1 MAEETKNPLEMSD
14 EDILKMNPP
23 EIEEPKEEPHQEEEE
38 KQEESPNEGED
49 SKEES
54 KELEENNDSENKTSE
69 EESKEELTEESK
81 EEPKKE
87 EENVPSNSGSEEEK
101 EKSSKEAE
109 KKEENKEQPSE
120 KSATIDYK
128 KFYEKIMTPFK
139 ANGKLI
145 TLKTPEE
152 AIQLMQMGANY
163 TRKMQAIAPYKKTLL
178 MLENN
183 GLLDENKLSF
193 LIDLDKKNP
202 EAIKKLIKDAGIDPM
217 DIDTST
223 EPQYKEGSHKV
234 SNEEAAF
241 MTVLD
246 DLKQSQDGMQTIKEI
261 NSNWDDA
268 SKNILWS
275 SPDIMRTIH
284 QQRENGVYQL
294 IVDEKKGRDIL
305 EDADSYDFM
314 ILRESIIKEK
324 EKFRFHPLYEDR
336 LCAVVY
342 EDHPL
347 AERKEIQLKELEGEI
362 FVFPLKGSGSYEFFY
377 DSCHKAGFVPDI
389 QYEFPQANTIMS
401 FVKEHV
407 GLTVT
412 FTKVFEEVSLSC
424 QGIRMIPL
432 TDDFRSPIS
441 LIYPRKQPL
450 DPAEKMFLKYIRSL

>member
-23 EIEEPKEEPHQEEEE
+23 EVEEPKEEPHQEEEE
-38 KQEESPNEGED
+38 KVEESTTEEEDSQEEP
-49 SKEES
+49 KES
-54 KELEENNDSENKTSE
+54 EENNDSENKTSE
-69 EESKEELTEESK
+69 EEPKEELTEESK

-87 EENVPSNSGSEEEK
+87 EENNSSDSGSKEEEK

-109 KKEENKEQPSE
+109 KKEESKEQPSE

-183 GLLDENKLSF
+183 GLLDEDKLSF

-294 IVDEKKGRDIL
+294 IVDEMERQRTLGNISPETPFLVAYKQIG
-305 EDADSYDFM
+305 DALVANKQKAVPQPVAVKAKTVKTST
-314 ILRESIIKEK
+314 LKNNEK
-324 EKFRFHPLYEDR
+324 AKAAAPNRTTPSAPKRFINPLAMSDEEFLKQMKDR
-336 LCAVVY
+336 L
-342 EDHPL
+342 
-347 AERKEIQLKELEGEI
+347 
-362 FVFPLKGSGSYEFFY
+362 
-377 DSCHKAGFVPDI
+377 
-389 QYEFPQANTIMS
+389 
-401 FVKEHV
+401 
-407 GLTVT
+407 
-412 FTKVFEEVSLSC
+412 
-424 QGIRMIPL
+424 
-432 TDDFRSPIS
+432 
-441 LIYPRKQPL
+441 
-450 DPAEKMFLKYIRSL
+450 

>member
-23 EIEEPKEEPHQEEEE
+23 EVEEPKEEPHQEEEE
-38 KQEESPNEGED
+38 KVEESSNEDEDSQEEP
-49 SKEES
+49 KES
-54 KELEENNDSENKTSE
+54 EENNDSENKTSE
-69 EESKEELTEESK
+69 EKPKEELTEESK
-81 EEPKKE
+81 EEPNKE
-87 EENVPSNSGSEEEK
+87 EENTPSNSGSEEKK

-109 KKEENKEQPSE
+109 KKEESKEQPSE

-183 GLLDENKLSF
+183 GLLDEDKLSF

-294 IVDEKKGRDIL
+294 IVDEMERQRTLGNISPETPFLVAYKQIG
-305 EDADSYDFM
+305 DALVANKQKAVPQPVAVKAKTVKTSTV
-314 ILRESIIKEK
+314 KNNEK
-324 EKFRFHPLYEDR
+324 AKAAAPNRTTPSAPKRFINPLAMSDEEFLKQMKDR
-336 LCAVVY
+336 L
-342 EDHPL
+342 
-347 AERKEIQLKELEGEI
+347 
-362 FVFPLKGSGSYEFFY
+362 
-377 DSCHKAGFVPDI
+377 
-389 QYEFPQANTIMS
+389 
-401 FVKEHV
+401 
-407 GLTVT
+407 
-412 FTKVFEEVSLSC
+412 
-424 QGIRMIPL
+424 
-432 TDDFRSPIS
+432 
-441 LIYPRKQPL
+441 
-450 DPAEKMFLKYIRSL
+450 

>member
-23 EIEEPKEEPHQEEEE
+23 EVEEPKEEPHQEEEE
-38 KQEESPNEGED
+38 KQEDSSNEDEN
-49 SKEES
+49 SKEEL
-54 KELEENNDSENKTSE
+54 KESEENNDSENKTSE
-69 EESKEELTEESK
+69 EEPKEELIEESK
-81 EEPKKE
+81 KEPKKE
-87 EENVPSNSGSEEEK
+87 EENTPSSSGSKEENK
-101 EKSSKEAE
+101 EESSKEAE
-109 KKEENKEQPSE
+109 KKEESKEQPSE

-183 GLLDENKLSF
+183 GLLDEDKLSF

-275 SPDIMRTIH
+275 SPNIMRTIH

-294 IVDEKKGRDIL
+294 IVDEMERQRTLGNISPETPFLVAYKQIGDALVANKQKTVPQPVAIKAKTVKTSTVKNNEKAKAAAPNRTTPSAPKRFINPLAMSD
-305 EDADSYDFM
+305 EDFLKQM
-314 ILRESIIKEK
+314 K
-324 EKFRFHPLYEDR
+324 DR
-336 LCAVVY
+336 L
-342 EDHPL
+342 
-347 AERKEIQLKELEGEI
+347 
-362 FVFPLKGSGSYEFFY
+362 
-377 DSCHKAGFVPDI
+377 
-389 QYEFPQANTIMS
+389 
-401 FVKEHV
+401 
-407 GLTVT
+407 
-412 FTKVFEEVSLSC
+412 
-424 QGIRMIPL
+424 
-432 TDDFRSPIS
+432 
-441 LIYPRKQPL
+441 
-450 DPAEKMFLKYIRSL
+450 

>member
-23 EIEEPKEEPHQEEEE
+23 EVEEPKEEPHQEEEE
-38 KQEESPNEGED
+38 KQEESSNENED
-49 SKEES
+49 SKEDS
-54 KELEENNDSENKTSE
+54 KESEENNDSENKTSE
-69 EESKEELTEESK
+69 EEPKEELTEESK

-87 EENVPSNSGSEEEK
+87 EENNSSDSGSKEEEK

-109 KKEENKEQPSE
+109 KKEESKEQPSE

-183 GLLDENKLSF
+183 GLLDEDKLSF

-294 IVDEKKGRDIL
+294 IVDEMERQRTLGNISPETPFLVAYKQIG
-305 EDADSYDFM
+305 DALVANKQKAVPQPVAVKAKTVKTST
-314 ILRESIIKEK
+314 LKNNEK
-324 EKFRFHPLYEDR
+324 AKAAAPNRTTPSAPKRFINPLAMSDEEFLKQMKDR
-336 LCAVVY
+336 L
-342 EDHPL
+342 
-347 AERKEIQLKELEGEI
+347 
-362 FVFPLKGSGSYEFFY
+362 
-377 DSCHKAGFVPDI
+377 
-389 QYEFPQANTIMS
+389 
-401 FVKEHV
+401 
-407 GLTVT
+407 
-412 FTKVFEEVSLSC
+412 
-424 QGIRMIPL
+424 
-432 TDDFRSPIS
+432 
-441 LIYPRKQPL
+441 
-450 DPAEKMFLKYIRSL
+450 

>member
-23 EIEEPKEEPHQEEEE
+23 EVEEPKEEPHQEEEE
-38 KQEESPNEGED
+38 KQEDSSNENEN
-49 SKEES
+49 SKEEL
-54 KELEENNDSENKTSE
+54 KEPEENNDSENKTSE
-69 EESKEELTEESK
+69 EEPKEELTEESK

-87 EENVPSNSGSEEEK
+87 EENTPSSSGSKEENK
-101 EKSSKEAE
+101 EESSKEAE
-109 KKEENKEQPSE
+109 KKEESKEQPSE

-145 TLKTPEE
+145 ALKTPEE

-183 GLLDENKLSF
+183 GLLDEDKLSF

-275 SPDIMRTIH
+275 SPNIMRTIH

-294 IVDEKKGRDIL
+294 IVDEMERQRTLGNISPETPFLVAYKQIGDALVANKQKTVPQPVAIKAKTVKTSTVKNNEKAKAAAPNRTTPSAPKRFINPLAMSD
-305 EDADSYDFM
+305 EDFLKQM
-314 ILRESIIKEK
+314 K
-324 EKFRFHPLYEDR
+324 DR
-336 LCAVVY
+336 L
-342 EDHPL
+342 
-347 AERKEIQLKELEGEI
+347 
-362 FVFPLKGSGSYEFFY
+362 
-377 DSCHKAGFVPDI
+377 
-389 QYEFPQANTIMS
+389 
-401 FVKEHV
+401 
-407 GLTVT
+407 
-412 FTKVFEEVSLSC
+412 
-424 QGIRMIPL
+424 
-432 TDDFRSPIS
+432 
-441 LIYPRKQPL
+441 
-450 DPAEKMFLKYIRSL
+450 

>member
-23 EIEEPKEEPHQEEEE
+23 EVEEPKEEPHQEEEE
-38 KQEESPNEGED
+38 KQEESSTEEED
-49 SKEES
+49 SQEEPKES
-54 KELEENNDSENKTSE
+54 KENNDSESKT
-69 EESKEELTEESK
+69 SKEESTEEVK

-87 EENVPSNSGSEEEK
+87 EESNSSGSGSKEE

-109 KKEENKEQPSE
+109 KKEESKEQPSE

-183 GLLDENKLSF
+183 NLLDENKLSF

-294 IVDEKKGRDIL
+294 IVDEMERQRTLGNISPETPFLVAYKQIG
-305 EDADSYDFM
+305 DALVANKQKAVPQPVAVKAKAVKTSTV
-314 ILRESIIKEK
+314 KNNEK
-324 EKFRFHPLYEDR
+324 AKAAAPNRTTPSAPKRFINPLAMSDEEFLKQMKDR
-336 LCAVVY
+336 L
-342 EDHPL
+342 
-347 AERKEIQLKELEGEI
+347 
-362 FVFPLKGSGSYEFFY
+362 
-377 DSCHKAGFVPDI
+377 
-389 QYEFPQANTIMS
+389 
-401 FVKEHV
+401 
-407 GLTVT
+407 
-412 FTKVFEEVSLSC
+412 
-424 QGIRMIPL
+424 
-432 TDDFRSPIS
+432 
-441 LIYPRKQPL
+441 
-450 DPAEKMFLKYIRSL
+450 

>member
-23 EIEEPKEEPHQEEEE
+23 EVEEPKEEPHQEEEE
-38 KQEESPNEGED
+38 KQEESSNEEEGSQEKP
-49 SKEES
+49 KES
-54 KELEENNDSENKTSE
+54 EENNDSKNKTSK

-81 EEPKKE
+81 EEPNKE
-87 EENVPSNSGSEEEK
+87 EENNSSDSGSKEEEK

-183 GLLDENKLSF
+183 GLLDEDKLSF

-202 EAIKKLIKDAGIDPM
+202 EAIKKLIKDAGINPM

-294 IVDEKKGRDIL
+294 IVDEMERQRTLGNISPETPFLVAYKQIG
-305 EDADSYDFM
+305 DALVANKQKAVPQPVAVKAKTVKTSTV
-314 ILRESIIKEK
+314 KNNEK
-324 EKFRFHPLYEDR
+324 AKAAAPNRTTPSAPKRFINPLAMSDEEFLKQMKDR
-336 LCAVVY
+336 L
-342 EDHPL
+342 
-347 AERKEIQLKELEGEI
+347 
-362 FVFPLKGSGSYEFFY
+362 
-377 DSCHKAGFVPDI
+377 
-389 QYEFPQANTIMS
+389 
-401 FVKEHV
+401 
-407 GLTVT
+407 
-412 FTKVFEEVSLSC
+412 
-424 QGIRMIPL
+424 
-432 TDDFRSPIS
+432 
-441 LIYPRKQPL
+441 
-450 DPAEKMFLKYIRSL
+450 

>member
-23 EIEEPKEEPHQEEEE
+23 EVEEPKEEPHQEEEE
-38 KQEESPNEGED
+38 KQEESSNEDEG
-49 SKEES
+49 SKEEP
-54 KELEENNDSENKTSE
+54 KESEENNDSKNKTSE
-69 EESKEELTEESK
+69 EEPKEELTEESK

-87 EENVPSNSGSEEEK
+87 EENNSSGSGSKEKEE

-183 GLLDENKLSF
+183 GLLDEDKLSF

-294 IVDEKKGRDIL
+294 IVDEMERQRTLGNISPETPFLVAYKQIG
-305 EDADSYDFM
+305 DALVANKQKAVPQPVAVKAKTVKTSTV
-314 ILRESIIKEK
+314 KNNEK
-324 EKFRFHPLYEDR
+324 AKAAAPNRTTPSAPKRFINPLAMSDEEFLKQMKDR
-336 LCAVVY
+336 L
-342 EDHPL
+342 
-347 AERKEIQLKELEGEI
+347 
-362 FVFPLKGSGSYEFFY
+362 
-377 DSCHKAGFVPDI
+377 
-389 QYEFPQANTIMS
+389 
-401 FVKEHV
+401 
-407 GLTVT
+407 
-412 FTKVFEEVSLSC
+412 
-424 QGIRMIPL
+424 
-432 TDDFRSPIS
+432 
-441 LIYPRKQPL
+441 
-450 DPAEKMFLKYIRSL
+450 

>member
-23 EIEEPKEEPHQEEEE
+23 EVEEPKEEPHQEEEE
-38 KQEESPNEGED
+38 KVEKSTIEEEG
-49 SKEES
+49 SQKES
-54 KELEENNDSENKTSE
+54 KENNDSEDKISE
-69 EESKEELTEESK
+69 EEPKEELIEESEK
-81 EEPKKE
+81 EPKKE
-87 EENVPSNSGSEEEK
+87 EENNSSGSGSKEE

-109 KKEENKEQPSE
+109 KKEENKEQSSE
-120 KSATIDYK
+120 KSVTIDYK

-294 IVDEKKGRDIL
+294 IVDEMERQRTLGNISPETPFLVAYKQIGDALVANKQKAVPQPVAVKAKTVKTSTVKNSEKAKAAAPNRTTPSAPKRFINPLAMSD
-305 EDADSYDFM
+305 EDFLKQM
-314 ILRESIIKEK
+314 K
-324 EKFRFHPLYEDR
+324 DR
-336 LCAVVY
+336 L
-342 EDHPL
+342 
-347 AERKEIQLKELEGEI
+347 
-362 FVFPLKGSGSYEFFY
+362 
-377 DSCHKAGFVPDI
+377 
-389 QYEFPQANTIMS
+389 
-401 FVKEHV
+401 
-407 GLTVT
+407 
-412 FTKVFEEVSLSC
+412 
-424 QGIRMIPL
+424 
-432 TDDFRSPIS
+432 
-441 LIYPRKQPL
+441 
-450 DPAEKMFLKYIRSL
+450 

>member
-23 EIEEPKEEPHQEEEE
+23 EVEEPKEEPHQEKEE
-38 KQEESPNEGED
+38 KQEESSNENED
-49 SKEES
+49 SKEEL
-54 KELEENNDSENKTSE
+54 KESEENNDSENKTSE
-69 EESKEELTEESK
+69 EKPKEELTEESE

-87 EENVPSNSGSEEEK
+87 EENNSSGSKEENK
-101 EKSSKEAE
+101 EESSKEAE
-109 KKEENKEQPSE
+109 KKEESKEQPSE

-183 GLLDENKLSF
+183 GLLDEDKLSF

-294 IVDEKKGRDIL
+294 IVDEMERQRTLGNISPETPFLVAYKQIG
-305 EDADSYDFM
+305 DALVANKQKAVPQPVAVKAKTVKTSTV
-314 ILRESIIKEK
+314 KNNEK
-324 EKFRFHPLYEDR
+324 AKAAAPNRTTPSAPKRFINPLAMSDEEFLKQMKDR
-336 LCAVVY
+336 L
-342 EDHPL
+342 
-347 AERKEIQLKELEGEI
+347 
-362 FVFPLKGSGSYEFFY
+362 
-377 DSCHKAGFVPDI
+377 
-389 QYEFPQANTIMS
+389 
-401 FVKEHV
+401 
-407 GLTVT
+407 
-412 FTKVFEEVSLSC
+412 
-424 QGIRMIPL
+424 
-432 TDDFRSPIS
+432 
-441 LIYPRKQPL
+441 
-450 DPAEKMFLKYIRSL
+450 

>member
-23 EIEEPKEEPHQEEEE
+23 EVEEPKEESHQEEEE
-38 KQEESPNEGED
+38 KQEESSTEEED
-49 SKEES
+49 SQEEPKES
-54 KELEENNDSENKTSE
+54 EENNDSKNKTSE
-69 EESKEELTEESK
+69 EEPKEELTEESK

-87 EENVPSNSGSEEEK
+87 EENNPSDSGSKEKEE

-139 ANGKLI
+139 ANGKVI

-183 GLLDENKLSF
+183 GLLDEDKLSF

-294 IVDEKKGRDIL
+294 IVDEMERQRTLGNISPETPFLVAYKQIG
-305 EDADSYDFM
+305 DALVANKQKAVPQPVAVKAKTVKTSTV
-314 ILRESIIKEK
+314 KNNEK
-324 EKFRFHPLYEDR
+324 AKAAAPNRTTPSAPKRFINPLAMSDEEFLKQMKDR
-336 LCAVVY
+336 L
-342 EDHPL
+342 
-347 AERKEIQLKELEGEI
+347 
-362 FVFPLKGSGSYEFFY
+362 
-377 DSCHKAGFVPDI
+377 
-389 QYEFPQANTIMS
+389 
-401 FVKEHV
+401 
-407 GLTVT
+407 
-412 FTKVFEEVSLSC
+412 
-424 QGIRMIPL
+424 
-432 TDDFRSPIS
+432 
-441 LIYPRKQPL
+441 
-450 DPAEKMFLKYIRSL
+450 

>member
-23 EIEEPKEEPHQEEEE
+23 EVEEPKEEPHQEEEE
-38 KQEESPNEGED
+38 KVEESTIEEEG
-49 SKEES
+49 SQKES
-54 KELEENNDSENKTSE
+54 KENNDSEDKISE
-69 EESKEELTEESK
+69 EEPKEELIEESK

-87 EENVPSNSGSEEEK
+87 EENNSSGSKEENK
-101 EKSSKEAE
+101 EKSFKETE
-109 KKEENKEQPSE
+109 KKEESKEQPSE
-120 KSATIDYK
+120 KSVTIDYK

-294 IVDEKKGRDIL
+294 IVDEMERQRTLGNISPETPFLVAYKQIGDALVANKQKAVPQPVAVKAKTVKTSTLKNSEKAKAAAPNRTTPSAPKRFINPLAMSD
-305 EDADSYDFM
+305 EDFLKQM
-314 ILRESIIKEK
+314 K
-324 EKFRFHPLYEDR
+324 DR
-336 LCAVVY
+336 L
-342 EDHPL
+342 
-347 AERKEIQLKELEGEI
+347 
-362 FVFPLKGSGSYEFFY
+362 
-377 DSCHKAGFVPDI
+377 
-389 QYEFPQANTIMS
+389 
-401 FVKEHV
+401 
-407 GLTVT
+407 
-412 FTKVFEEVSLSC
+412 
-424 QGIRMIPL
+424 
-432 TDDFRSPIS
+432 
-441 LIYPRKQPL
+441 
-450 DPAEKMFLKYIRSL
+450 

>member
-23 EIEEPKEEPHQEEEE
+23 EVEEPKEEPHQEEEE
-38 KQEESPNEGED
+38 KVEESTTEEED
-49 SKEES
+49 SKEEP
-54 KELEENNDSENKTSE
+54 KESEENDDSENKTSE

-87 EENVPSNSGSEEEK
+87 EENNSSDSGSKEEEK

-145 TLKTPEE
+145 ALKTPEE

-183 GLLDENKLSF
+183 GLLDEDKLSF

-275 SPDIMRTIH
+275 SPNIMRTIH

-294 IVDEKKGRDIL
+294 IVDEMERQRTLGNISPETPFLVAYKQIGDALVANKQKTVPQPVAVKAKTVKTSTVKNNEKAKAAAPNRTTPSAPKRFINPLAMSD
-305 EDADSYDFM
+305 EDFLKQM
-314 ILRESIIKEK
+314 K
-324 EKFRFHPLYEDR
+324 DR
-336 LCAVVY
+336 L
-342 EDHPL
+342 
-347 AERKEIQLKELEGEI
+347 
-362 FVFPLKGSGSYEFFY
+362 
-377 DSCHKAGFVPDI
+377 
-389 QYEFPQANTIMS
+389 
-401 FVKEHV
+401 
-407 GLTVT
+407 
-412 FTKVFEEVSLSC
+412 
-424 QGIRMIPL
+424 
-432 TDDFRSPIS
+432 
-441 LIYPRKQPL
+441 
-450 DPAEKMFLKYIRSL
+450 

>member
-23 EIEEPKEEPHQEEEE
+23 EVEEPKEEPHQEEEE
-38 KQEESPNEGED
+38 KVEESTTEEEDSQEEP
-49 SKEES
+49 KES
-54 KELEENNDSENKTSE
+54 EENNDSKDKTSE
-69 EESKEELTEESK
+69 EEPKEELTEESK

-87 EENVPSNSGSEEEK
+87 EENNSSNSGSKEEEK

-139 ANGKLI
+139 ANGKVI
-145 TLKTPEE
+145 SLKTPEE

-183 GLLDENKLSF
+183 GLLDEDKLSF

-294 IVDEKKGRDIL
+294 IVDEMERQRTLGNISPETPFLVAYKQIG
-305 EDADSYDFM
+305 DALVANKQKAVPQPVAVKAKTVKTSTV
-314 ILRESIIKEK
+314 KNNEK
-324 EKFRFHPLYEDR
+324 AKAAAPNRTTPSAPKRFINPLAMSDEEFLKQMKDR
-336 LCAVVY
+336 L
-342 EDHPL
+342 
-347 AERKEIQLKELEGEI
+347 
-362 FVFPLKGSGSYEFFY
+362 
-377 DSCHKAGFVPDI
+377 
-389 QYEFPQANTIMS
+389 
-401 FVKEHV
+401 
-407 GLTVT
+407 
-412 FTKVFEEVSLSC
+412 
-424 QGIRMIPL
+424 
-432 TDDFRSPIS
+432 
-441 LIYPRKQPL
+441 
-450 DPAEKMFLKYIRSL
+450 

>member
-23 EIEEPKEEPHQEEEE
+23 EVEEPKEEPHQEEEE
-38 KQEESPNEGED
+38 KQEESSTEEED
-49 SKEES
+49 SQEEPKES
-54 KELEENNDSENKTSE
+54 KENNDSESKT
-69 EESKEELTEESK
+69 SKEEPKEESTEEVK

-87 EENVPSNSGSEEEK
+87 EESNSSGSGSKEE

-109 KKEENKEQPSE
+109 KKEESKEQPSE

-183 GLLDENKLSF
+183 NLLDENKLSF

-294 IVDEKKGRDIL
+294 IVDEMERQRTLGNISPETPFLVAYKQIG
-305 EDADSYDFM
+305 DALVANKQKAVPQPVAVKAKAVKTSTV
-314 ILRESIIKEK
+314 KNNEK
-324 EKFRFHPLYEDR
+324 AKAAAPNRTTPSAPKRFINPLAMSDEEFLKQMKDR
-336 LCAVVY
+336 L
-342 EDHPL
+342 
-347 AERKEIQLKELEGEI
+347 
-362 FVFPLKGSGSYEFFY
+362 
-377 DSCHKAGFVPDI
+377 
-389 QYEFPQANTIMS
+389 
-401 FVKEHV
+401 
-407 GLTVT
+407 
-412 FTKVFEEVSLSC
+412 
-424 QGIRMIPL
+424 
-432 TDDFRSPIS
+432 
-441 LIYPRKQPL
+441 
-450 DPAEKMFLKYIRSL
+450 

>member
-23 EIEEPKEEPHQEEEE
+23 EVEEPKEEPHQEEKE
-38 KQEESPNEGED
+38 KQEESTTEEED
-49 SKEES
+49 SQEES
-54 KELEENNDSENKTSE
+54 KESEENNDSENKISE
-69 EESKEELTEESK
+69 EEPKEELTEESK
-81 EEPKKE
+81 EESKKE
-87 EENVPSNSGSEEEK
+87 ENNPSDSGSKEEEK

-183 GLLDENKLSF
+183 GLLDEDKLSF

-294 IVDEKKGRDIL
+294 IVDEMERQRTLGNISPETPFLVAYKQIGDALVANKQKAVPQPVAVKAKTVKTSTVKNNEKAKAAAPNRTTPSAPKRFINPLAMSD
-305 EDADSYDFM
+305 EDFLKQM
-314 ILRESIIKEK
+314 K
-324 EKFRFHPLYEDR
+324 DR
-336 LCAVVY
+336 L
-342 EDHPL
+342 
-347 AERKEIQLKELEGEI
+347 
-362 FVFPLKGSGSYEFFY
+362 
-377 DSCHKAGFVPDI
+377 
-389 QYEFPQANTIMS
+389 
-401 FVKEHV
+401 
-407 GLTVT
+407 
-412 FTKVFEEVSLSC
+412 
-424 QGIRMIPL
+424 
-432 TDDFRSPIS
+432 
-441 LIYPRKQPL
+441 
-450 DPAEKMFLKYIRSL
+450 

>member
-23 EIEEPKEEPHQEEEE
+23 EVKEPKEEPHQEEEE
-38 KQEESPNEGED
+38 KVEESTTEEEDSQEELNE
-49 SKEES
+49 S
-54 KELEENNDSENKTSE
+54 EENNDSKNKTSE
-69 EESKEELTEESK
+69 EESKEEPNKESE

-87 EENVPSNSGSEEEK
+87 EENTPSNSGSKEEEK

-109 KKEENKEQPSE
+109 KKEESKEQPSE

-183 GLLDENKLSF
+183 GLLDEDKLSF

-294 IVDEKKGRDIL
+294 IVDEMERQRTLGNISPETPFLVAYKQIG
-305 EDADSYDFM
+305 DALVANKQKAVPQPVAVKAKTVKTST
-314 ILRESIIKEK
+314 LKNSEK
-324 EKFRFHPLYEDR
+324 AKAAAPNRTTPSAPKRFINPLAMSDEEFLKQMKDR
-336 LCAVVY
+336 L
-342 EDHPL
+342 
-347 AERKEIQLKELEGEI
+347 
-362 FVFPLKGSGSYEFFY
+362 
-377 DSCHKAGFVPDI
+377 
-389 QYEFPQANTIMS
+389 
-401 FVKEHV
+401 
-407 GLTVT
+407 
-412 FTKVFEEVSLSC
+412 
-424 QGIRMIPL
+424 
-432 TDDFRSPIS
+432 
-441 LIYPRKQPL
+441 
-450 DPAEKMFLKYIRSL
+450 

>member
-23 EIEEPKEEPHQEEEE
+23 EVEEPKEEPHQEEEE
-38 KQEESPNEGED
+38 KQEESSNEEEGSQEKP
-49 SKEES
+49 KES
-54 KELEENNDSENKTSE
+54 EENNDSKNKTSK

-81 EEPKKE
+81 EEPNKE
-87 EENVPSNSGSEEEK
+87 EENNSSDSGSKEEEK

-183 GLLDENKLSF
+183 GLLDEDKLSF

-294 IVDEKKGRDIL
+294 IVDEMERQRTLGNISPETPFLVAYKQIG
-305 EDADSYDFM
+305 DALVANKQKAVPQPVAVKAKTVKTSTV
-314 ILRESIIKEK
+314 KNNEK
-324 EKFRFHPLYEDR
+324 AKAAAPNRTTPSAPKRFINPLAMSDEEFLKQMKDR
-336 LCAVVY
+336 L
-342 EDHPL
+342 
-347 AERKEIQLKELEGEI
+347 
-362 FVFPLKGSGSYEFFY
+362 
-377 DSCHKAGFVPDI
+377 
-389 QYEFPQANTIMS
+389 
-401 FVKEHV
+401 
-407 GLTVT
+407 
-412 FTKVFEEVSLSC
+412 
-424 QGIRMIPL
+424 
-432 TDDFRSPIS
+432 
-441 LIYPRKQPL
+441 
-450 DPAEKMFLKYIRSL
+450 

>member
-23 EIEEPKEEPHQEEEE
+23 EVEEPKEEPHQEEEE
-38 KQEESPNEGED
+38 KQEESSNENED
-49 SKEES
+49 SQEEPKES
-54 KELEENNDSENKTSE
+54 EENNDSENKTSE
-69 EESKEELTEESK
+69 EEPKEELTEESK
-81 EEPKKE
+81 EESKKE
-87 EENVPSNSGSEEEK
+87 EENNSSGSGSKEKEE

-109 KKEENKEQPSE
+109 KKEENREQPSE

-183 GLLDENKLSF
+183 GLLDEDKLSF

-294 IVDEKKGRDIL
+294 IVDEMERQRTLGNISPETPFLVAYKQIG
-305 EDADSYDFM
+305 DALVANKQKAVPQPVAVKAKTVKTSTV
-314 ILRESIIKEK
+314 KNNEK
-324 EKFRFHPLYEDR
+324 AKAAAPNRTTPSAPKRFINPLAMSDEEFLKQMKDR
-336 LCAVVY
+336 L
-342 EDHPL
+342 
-347 AERKEIQLKELEGEI
+347 
-362 FVFPLKGSGSYEFFY
+362 
-377 DSCHKAGFVPDI
+377 
-389 QYEFPQANTIMS
+389 
-401 FVKEHV
+401 
-407 GLTVT
+407 
-412 FTKVFEEVSLSC
+412 
-424 QGIRMIPL
+424 
-432 TDDFRSPIS
+432 
-441 LIYPRKQPL
+441 
-450 DPAEKMFLKYIRSL
+450 

>member
-23 EIEEPKEEPHQEEEE
+23 EVEEPKEEPHQEEEE
-38 KQEESPNEGED
+38 KVEESTTEEEDSQEEP
-49 SKEES
+49 KES
-54 KELEENNDSENKTSE
+54 EENNDSKDKTSE
-69 EESKEELTEESK
+69 EEPKEELTEESK

-87 EENVPSNSGSEEEK
+87 EENNSSNSGSKEEEK

-139 ANGKLI
+139 ANGKVI
-145 TLKTPEE
+145 SLKTPEE

-183 GLLDENKLSF
+183 GLLDEDKLSF

-202 EAIKKLIKDAGIDPM
+202 EAIKKLIKDAGINPM

-294 IVDEKKGRDIL
+294 IVDEMERQRTLGNISPETPFLVAYKQIG
-305 EDADSYDFM
+305 DALVANKQKAVPQPVAVKAKTVKTSTV
-314 ILRESIIKEK
+314 KNNEK
-324 EKFRFHPLYEDR
+324 AKAAAPNRTTPSAPKRFINPLAMSDEEFLKQMKDR
-336 LCAVVY
+336 L
-342 EDHPL
+342 
-347 AERKEIQLKELEGEI
+347 
-362 FVFPLKGSGSYEFFY
+362 
-377 DSCHKAGFVPDI
+377 
-389 QYEFPQANTIMS
+389 
-401 FVKEHV
+401 
-407 GLTVT
+407 
-412 FTKVFEEVSLSC
+412 
-424 QGIRMIPL
+424 
-432 TDDFRSPIS
+432 
-441 LIYPRKQPL
+441 
-450 DPAEKMFLKYIRSL
+450 

>member
-23 EIEEPKEEPHQEEEE
+23 EVEEPKEEPHQEEEE
-38 KQEESPNEGED
+38 KQEDSSNEDEN
-49 SKEES
+49 SKEEL
-54 KELEENNDSENKTSE
+54 KESEENNDSENKTSE
-69 EESKEELTEESK
+69 EEPKEELTEESK
-81 EEPKKE
+81 KEPKKE
-87 EENVPSNSGSEEEK
+87 EENTPSSSSSKEENK
-101 EKSSKEAE
+101 EESSKEAE
-109 KKEENKEQPSE
+109 KKEESKEQPSE

-128 KFYEKIMTPFK
+128 KFYEKVMTPFK

-145 TLKTPEE
+145 SLKTPEE

-183 GLLDENKLSF
+183 GLLDEDKLSF

-275 SPDIMRTIH
+275 SPNIMRTIH

-294 IVDEKKGRDIL
+294 IVDEMERQRTLGNISPETPFLVAYKQIGDALVANKQKTVPQPVAIKAKTVKTSTVKNNEKAKAAAPNRTTPSAPKRFINPLAMSD
-305 EDADSYDFM
+305 EDFLKQM
-314 ILRESIIKEK
+314 K
-324 EKFRFHPLYEDR
+324 DR
-336 LCAVVY
+336 L
-342 EDHPL
+342 
-347 AERKEIQLKELEGEI
+347 
-362 FVFPLKGSGSYEFFY
+362 
-377 DSCHKAGFVPDI
+377 
-389 QYEFPQANTIMS
+389 
-401 FVKEHV
+401 
-407 GLTVT
+407 
-412 FTKVFEEVSLSC
+412 
-424 QGIRMIPL
+424 
-432 TDDFRSPIS
+432 
-441 LIYPRKQPL
+441 
-450 DPAEKMFLKYIRSL
+450 

>member
-23 EIEEPKEEPHQEEEE
+23 EVEEPKEEPHQEEEE
-38 KQEESPNEGED
+38 KQEESSNEDEG
-49 SKEES
+49 SKEEP
-54 KELEENNDSENKTSE
+54 KESEENNDSKNKTSE
-69 EESKEELTEESK
+69 EEPKEELTEESK
-81 EEPKKE
+81 EEPNKE
-87 EENVPSNSGSEEEK
+87 EENNSSGSGSKEENK
-101 EKSSKEAE
+101 EESSKEAE
-109 KKEENKEQPSE
+109 KKEESKEQPSE

-139 ANGKLI
+139 ANGKVI
-145 TLKTPEE
+145 SLKTPEE

-183 GLLDENKLSF
+183 GLLDEDKLSF

-294 IVDEKKGRDIL
+294 IVDEMERQRTLGNISPETPFLVAYKQIG
-305 EDADSYDFM
+305 DALVANKQKAVPQPVAVKAKTVKTSTV
-314 ILRESIIKEK
+314 KNNEK
-324 EKFRFHPLYEDR
+324 AKAAAPNRTTPSAPKRFINPLAMSDEEFLKQMKDR
-336 LCAVVY
+336 L
-342 EDHPL
+342 
-347 AERKEIQLKELEGEI
+347 
-362 FVFPLKGSGSYEFFY
+362 
-377 DSCHKAGFVPDI
+377 
-389 QYEFPQANTIMS
+389 
-401 FVKEHV
+401 
-407 GLTVT
+407 
-412 FTKVFEEVSLSC
+412 
-424 QGIRMIPL
+424 
-432 TDDFRSPIS
+432 
-441 LIYPRKQPL
+441 
-450 DPAEKMFLKYIRSL
+450 

>member
-1 MAEETKNPLEMSD
+1 MAEETKNPLEMLD

-23 EIEEPKEEPHQEEEE
+23 EVEEPKEEPHQEEEE
-38 KQEESPNEGED
+38 KQEESSTEEED
-49 SKEES
+49 SQEEPKES
-54 KELEENNDSENKTSE
+54 EENNDSEGETSE
-69 EESKEELTEESK
+69 EESKEESTEEVK

-87 EENVPSNSGSEEEK
+87 EESNPSGSGSKEE

-109 KKEENKEQPSE
+109 NKEESKEQPSE

-183 GLLDENKLSF
+183 NLLDENKLSF

-294 IVDEKKGRDIL
+294 IVDEMERQRTLGNISPETPFLVAYKQIGDALVANKQKAIPQPVAVKAKAVKTSTVKNNEKAKAAAPNRTTPSAPKRFINPLVMSD
-305 EDADSYDFM
+305 EDFLKQM
-314 ILRESIIKEK
+314 K
-324 EKFRFHPLYEDR
+324 DR
-336 LCAVVY
+336 L
-342 EDHPL
+342 
-347 AERKEIQLKELEGEI
+347 
-362 FVFPLKGSGSYEFFY
+362 
-377 DSCHKAGFVPDI
+377 
-389 QYEFPQANTIMS
+389 
-401 FVKEHV
+401 
-407 GLTVT
+407 
-412 FTKVFEEVSLSC
+412 
-424 QGIRMIPL
+424 
-432 TDDFRSPIS
+432 
-441 LIYPRKQPL
+441 
-450 DPAEKMFLKYIRSL
+450 

>member
-23 EIEEPKEEPHQEEEE
+23 EVEEPKEEPHQEEEE
-38 KQEESPNEGED
+38 KVEESTTKEEDSQEEP
-49 SKEES
+49 KES
-54 KELEENNDSENKTSE
+54 EENKDSENKTSE
-69 EESKEELTEESK
+69 EEPKEELTEESK
-81 EEPKKE
+81 EEPNKE
-87 EENVPSNSGSEEEK
+87 EENNSSGSGSKEEEK

-183 GLLDENKLSF
+183 GLLDEDKLSF

-294 IVDEKKGRDIL
+294 IVDEMERQRTLGNISPETPFLVAYKQIG
-305 EDADSYDFM
+305 DALVANKQKAAPQPVAVKAKTVKTSTV
-314 ILRESIIKEK
+314 KNNEK
-324 EKFRFHPLYEDR
+324 AKAAAPNRTTPSAPKRFINPLAMSDEEFLKQMKDR
-336 LCAVVY
+336 L
-342 EDHPL
+342 
-347 AERKEIQLKELEGEI
+347 
-362 FVFPLKGSGSYEFFY
+362 
-377 DSCHKAGFVPDI
+377 
-389 QYEFPQANTIMS
+389 
-401 FVKEHV
+401 
-407 GLTVT
+407 
-412 FTKVFEEVSLSC
+412 
-424 QGIRMIPL
+424 
-432 TDDFRSPIS
+432 
-441 LIYPRKQPL
+441 
-450 DPAEKMFLKYIRSL
+450 

>member
-23 EIEEPKEEPHQEEEE
+23 EVEEPKEEPHQEEEE
-38 KQEESPNEGED
+38 KVEESTIEEEDSQEEP
-49 SKEES
+49 KES
-54 KELEENNDSENKTSE
+54 EENNNSENKTSE
-69 EESKEELTEESK
+69 EKPKEELTEESK
-81 EEPKKE
+81 EEPNKE
-87 EENVPSNSGSEEEK
+87 EENTPSNSGSEEKK

-109 KKEENKEQPSE
+109 KKEESKEQPSE

-183 GLLDENKLSF
+183 GLLDEDKLSF

-294 IVDEKKGRDIL
+294 IVDEMERQRTLGNISPETPFLVAYKQIG
-305 EDADSYDFM
+305 DALVANKQKAVPQPVAVKAKTVKTSTV
-314 ILRESIIKEK
+314 KNNEK
-324 EKFRFHPLYEDR
+324 AKAAAPNRTTPSAPKRFINPLAMSDEEFLKQMKDR
-336 LCAVVY
+336 L
-342 EDHPL
+342 
-347 AERKEIQLKELEGEI
+347 
-362 FVFPLKGSGSYEFFY
+362 
-377 DSCHKAGFVPDI
+377 
-389 QYEFPQANTIMS
+389 
-401 FVKEHV
+401 
-407 GLTVT
+407 
-412 FTKVFEEVSLSC
+412 
-424 QGIRMIPL
+424 
-432 TDDFRSPIS
+432 
-441 LIYPRKQPL
+441 
-450 DPAEKMFLKYIRSL
+450 

>member
-38 KQEESPNEGED
+38 KQEDSSNEDEN
-49 SKEES
+49 SKEEL
-54 KELEENNDSENKTSE
+54 KESEENNDSEDKTSE
-69 EESKEELTEESK
+69 EEPKEELTEESK
-81 EEPKKE
+81 KEPKKE
-87 EENVPSNSGSEEEK
+87 EENTPSDSGSKEENK
-101 EKSSKEAE
+101 EESSKEAE

-183 GLLDENKLSF
+183 GLLDEDKLSF

-275 SPDIMRTIH
+275 SPNIMRTIH

-294 IVDEKKGRDIL
+294 IVDEMERQRTLGNISPETPFLVAYKQIGDALVANKQKTVPQPVAIKAKTVKTSTVKNNEKAKAAAPNRTTPSAPKRFINPLAMSD
-305 EDADSYDFM
+305 EDFLKQM
-314 ILRESIIKEK
+314 K
-324 EKFRFHPLYEDR
+324 DR
-336 LCAVVY
+336 L
-342 EDHPL
+342 
-347 AERKEIQLKELEGEI
+347 
-362 FVFPLKGSGSYEFFY
+362 
-377 DSCHKAGFVPDI
+377 
-389 QYEFPQANTIMS
+389 
-401 FVKEHV
+401 
-407 GLTVT
+407 
-412 FTKVFEEVSLSC
+412 
-424 QGIRMIPL
+424 
-432 TDDFRSPIS
+432 
-441 LIYPRKQPL
+441 
-450 DPAEKMFLKYIRSL
+450 

>member
-23 EIEEPKEEPHQEEEE
+23 EVEEPKEEPHQEEEE
-38 KQEESPNEGED
+38 KQEESSNEDED
-49 SKEES
+49 SKEEP
-54 KELEENNDSENKTSE
+54 KESEENNDSENKTSE

-81 EEPKKE
+81 EESKKE
-87 EENVPSNSGSEEEK
+87 EENNSSDSGSKEEEK

-183 GLLDENKLSF
+183 GLLDEDKLSF

-294 IVDEKKGRDIL
+294 IVDEMERQRTLGNISPETPFLVAYKQIG
-305 EDADSYDFM
+305 DALVANKQKAVPQPVAVKAKTVKTSTV
-314 ILRESIIKEK
+314 KNNEK
-324 EKFRFHPLYEDR
+324 AKAAAPNRTTPSAPKRFINPLAMSDEEFLKQMKDR
-336 LCAVVY
+336 L
-342 EDHPL
+342 
-347 AERKEIQLKELEGEI
+347 
-362 FVFPLKGSGSYEFFY
+362 
-377 DSCHKAGFVPDI
+377 
-389 QYEFPQANTIMS
+389 
-401 FVKEHV
+401 
-407 GLTVT
+407 
-412 FTKVFEEVSLSC
+412 
-424 QGIRMIPL
+424 
-432 TDDFRSPIS
+432 
-441 LIYPRKQPL
+441 
-450 DPAEKMFLKYIRSL
+450 

>member
-23 EIEEPKEEPHQEEEE
+23 EVEEPKEEPHQEEEE
-38 KQEESPNEGED
+38 KQEESSTEEEV
-49 SKEES
+49 SQEES
-54 KELEENNDSENKTSE
+54 KESEENNDSEDET
-69 EESKEELTEESK
+69 SKEELKEESTEESK

-87 EENVPSNSGSEEEK
+87 EENNSSGSDSKEENKK
-101 EKSSKEAE
+101 ESSKEAE

-294 IVDEKKGRDIL
+294 IVDEMERQRTLGNISPETPFLVAYKQIG
-305 EDADSYDFM
+305 DALVANKQKAVPQPVAVKAKTVKTSTV
-314 ILRESIIKEK
+314 KNNEK
-324 EKFRFHPLYEDR
+324 AKAAAPNRTTPSAPKRFINPLAMSDEEFLKQMKDR
-336 LCAVVY
+336 L
-342 EDHPL
+342 
-347 AERKEIQLKELEGEI
+347 
-362 FVFPLKGSGSYEFFY
+362 
-377 DSCHKAGFVPDI
+377 
-389 QYEFPQANTIMS
+389 
-401 FVKEHV
+401 
-407 GLTVT
+407 
-412 FTKVFEEVSLSC
+412 
-424 QGIRMIPL
+424 
-432 TDDFRSPIS
+432 
-441 LIYPRKQPL
+441 
-450 DPAEKMFLKYIRSL
+450 

>member
-23 EIEEPKEEPHQEEEE
+23 EVEEPKEESHQEEEE
-38 KQEESPNEGED
+38 KQEESSTEEED
-49 SKEES
+49 SQEEPKES
-54 KELEENNDSENKTSE
+54 EENNDSKNKTSE
-69 EESKEELTEESK
+69 EEPKEELTEESK

-87 EENVPSNSGSEEEK
+87 EENNPSDSGSKEKEE

-183 GLLDENKLSF
+183 GLLDEDKLSF

-294 IVDEKKGRDIL
+294 IVDEMERQRTLGNISPETPFLVAYKQIG
-305 EDADSYDFM
+305 DALVANKQKAVPQPVAVKAKTVKTSTV
-314 ILRESIIKEK
+314 KNNEK
-324 EKFRFHPLYEDR
+324 AKAAAPNRTTPSAPKRFINPLAMSDEEFLKQMKDR
-336 LCAVVY
+336 L
-342 EDHPL
+342 
-347 AERKEIQLKELEGEI
+347 
-362 FVFPLKGSGSYEFFY
+362 
-377 DSCHKAGFVPDI
+377 
-389 QYEFPQANTIMS
+389 
-401 FVKEHV
+401 
-407 GLTVT
+407 
-412 FTKVFEEVSLSC
+412 
-424 QGIRMIPL
+424 
-432 TDDFRSPIS
+432 
-441 LIYPRKQPL
+441 
-450 DPAEKMFLKYIRSL
+450 

>member
-23 EIEEPKEEPHQEEEE
+23 EVEEPKEEPHQEEEE
-38 KQEESPNEGED
+38 KVEESTTEEEDSQEELNE
-49 SKEES
+49 S
-54 KELEENNDSENKTSE
+54 EENNDSKNKTSE
-69 EESKEELTEESK
+69 EESKEEPNKESE

-87 EENVPSNSGSEEEK
+87 EENTPSNSGSKEEEK

-145 TLKTPEE
+145 SLKTPEE

-183 GLLDENKLSF
+183 GLLDEDKLSF

-294 IVDEKKGRDIL
+294 IVDEMERQRTLGNISPETPFLVAYKQIG
-305 EDADSYDFM
+305 DALVANKQKAVPQPVAVKAKTVKTSTVKN
-314 ILRESIIKEK
+314 SEK
-324 EKFRFHPLYEDR
+324 AKAAAPNRTTPSAPKRFINPLAMSDEEFLKQMKDR
-336 LCAVVY
+336 L
-342 EDHPL
+342 
-347 AERKEIQLKELEGEI
+347 
-362 FVFPLKGSGSYEFFY
+362 
-377 DSCHKAGFVPDI
+377 
-389 QYEFPQANTIMS
+389 
-401 FVKEHV
+401 
-407 GLTVT
+407 
-412 FTKVFEEVSLSC
+412 
-424 QGIRMIPL
+424 
-432 TDDFRSPIS
+432 
-441 LIYPRKQPL
+441 
-450 DPAEKMFLKYIRSL
+450 

>member
-23 EIEEPKEEPHQEEEE
+23 EVEEPKEEPHQEEEE
-38 KQEESPNEGED
+38 KVEESTIEEEDSQEEP
-49 SKEES
+49 KES
-54 KELEENNDSENKTSE
+54 EENNDSENKTSE
-69 EESKEELTEESK
+69 EESKKELTEESK

-87 EENVPSNSGSEEEK
+87 EENNSSDSGSEEEK

-183 GLLDENKLSF
+183 GLLDEDKLSF

-294 IVDEKKGRDIL
+294 IVDEMERQRTLGNISPETPFLVAYKQIG
-305 EDADSYDFM
+305 DALVANKQKAVPQPVAVKAKTVKTST
-314 ILRESIIKEK
+314 LKNNEK
-324 EKFRFHPLYEDR
+324 AKAAAPNRTTPSAPKRFINPLAMSDEEFLKQMKDR
-336 LCAVVY
+336 L
-342 EDHPL
+342 
-347 AERKEIQLKELEGEI
+347 
-362 FVFPLKGSGSYEFFY
+362 
-377 DSCHKAGFVPDI
+377 
-389 QYEFPQANTIMS
+389 
-401 FVKEHV
+401 
-407 GLTVT
+407 
-412 FTKVFEEVSLSC
+412 
-424 QGIRMIPL
+424 
-432 TDDFRSPIS
+432 
-441 LIYPRKQPL
+441 
-450 DPAEKMFLKYIRSL
+450 

>member
-1 MAEETKNPLEMSD
+1 MVEETKNPLEMSD

-23 EIEEPKEEPHQEEEE
+23 EVEEPKEEPHQEEEE
-38 KQEESPNEGED
+38 KVEESTTEEED
-49 SKEES
+49 SKEEP
-54 KELEENNDSENKTSE
+54 KESEENNDSENKTSE
-69 EESKEELTEESK
+69 EEPKEELTEES
-81 EEPKKE
+81 EEESKKE
-87 EENVPSNSGSEEEK
+87 EENTPSDSGSKEEEK

-183 GLLDENKLSF
+183 GLLDEDKLSF

-294 IVDEKKGRDIL
+294 IVDEMERQRTLGNISPETPFLVAYKQIG
-305 EDADSYDFM
+305 DALVANKQKAVPQPVAVKAKTVKTSTV
-314 ILRESIIKEK
+314 KNNEK
-324 EKFRFHPLYEDR
+324 AKAAAPNRTTPSAPKRFINPLAMSDEEFLKQMKDR
-336 LCAVVY
+336 L
-342 EDHPL
+342 
-347 AERKEIQLKELEGEI
+347 
-362 FVFPLKGSGSYEFFY
+362 
-377 DSCHKAGFVPDI
+377 
-389 QYEFPQANTIMS
+389 
-401 FVKEHV
+401 
-407 GLTVT
+407 
-412 FTKVFEEVSLSC
+412 
-424 QGIRMIPL
+424 
-432 TDDFRSPIS
+432 
-441 LIYPRKQPL
+441 
-450 DPAEKMFLKYIRSL
+450 

>member
-23 EIEEPKEEPHQEEEE
+23 EVEEPKEEPHQEEEE
-38 KQEESPNEGED
+38 KQEESSNENED
-49 SKEES
+49 SQEEPKES
-54 KELEENNDSENKTSE
+54 EENNDSENKTSE
-69 EESKEELTEESK
+69 EEPKEELTEESK

-87 EENVPSNSGSEEEK
+87 EENIPSNSGSKEEK

-109 KKEENKEQPSE
+109 KKEEENKEQPSE

-183 GLLDENKLSF
+183 GLLDEDKLSF

-294 IVDEKKGRDIL
+294 IVDEMERQRTLGNISPETPFLVAYKQIG
-305 EDADSYDFM
+305 DALVANKQKAAPQPVAVKAKTVKTSTVKN
-314 ILRESIIKEK
+314 SEK
-324 EKFRFHPLYEDR
+324 AKAAAPNRTTPSAPKRFINPLAMSDEEFLKQMKDR
-336 LCAVVY
+336 L
-342 EDHPL
+342 
-347 AERKEIQLKELEGEI
+347 
-362 FVFPLKGSGSYEFFY
+362 
-377 DSCHKAGFVPDI
+377 
-389 QYEFPQANTIMS
+389 
-401 FVKEHV
+401 
-407 GLTVT
+407 
-412 FTKVFEEVSLSC
+412 
-424 QGIRMIPL
+424 
-432 TDDFRSPIS
+432 
-441 LIYPRKQPL
+441 
-450 DPAEKMFLKYIRSL
+450 